1 MTELQGIHKHF
12 QSLAYFLVLLVS
24 KPNPMFCE
32 TLIRM
37 VPILSWILTDL
48 GLCSYSASISV
59 LVPYFGT
66 SNEDEMGQMIRALRT
81 ILWSLP
87 FILCVIIE
95 EIYWDVLSSEAFLR
109 KYVASWVGL
118 YYREQAWRPLRK
130 MAYIPGGRW
139 GDFHY
144 TNGWGDTR

>member
-81 ILWSLP
+81 IL
-87 FILCVIIE
+87 
-95 EIYWDVLSSEAFLR
+95 
-109 KYVASWVGL
+109 
-118 YYREQAWRPLRK
+118 
-130 MAYIPGGRW
+130 
-139 GDFHY
+139 
-144 TNGWGDTR
+144 